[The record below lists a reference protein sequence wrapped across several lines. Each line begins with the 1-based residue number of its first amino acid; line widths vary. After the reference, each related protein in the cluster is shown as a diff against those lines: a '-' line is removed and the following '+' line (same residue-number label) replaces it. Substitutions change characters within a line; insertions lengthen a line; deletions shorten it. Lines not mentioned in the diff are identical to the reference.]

1 MTGCT
6 VGGKATPIR
15 THGLL
20 DDASR
25 DVVALEAHT
34 TEKEVD
40 MLGTTAGALRRHGE
54 PDALYHR

>member
-15 THGLL
+15 IHGLL

-25 DVVALEAHT
+25 HVVALEAHT

-40 MLGTTAGALRRHGE
+40 MLGMTVDAPASSRQARRALPR
-54 PDALYHR
+54 